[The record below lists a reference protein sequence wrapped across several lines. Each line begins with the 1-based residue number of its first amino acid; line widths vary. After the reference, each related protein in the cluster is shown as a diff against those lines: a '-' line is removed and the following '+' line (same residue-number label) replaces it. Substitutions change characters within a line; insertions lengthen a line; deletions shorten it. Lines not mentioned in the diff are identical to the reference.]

1 MGLFNKSNE
10 KKNTEIWKGAH
21 YAEPDLQE
29 KLSLFSLV
37 NGQKTILPKK
47 PQNEYQINGKAVLD
61 WKIIFIKK
69 EGDEYIGIGHADYFS
84 TLEKLEKYTLDSDEK
99 SVLIREL
106 TLEELESLVE
116 VLPKRGYYY
125 SYSAELPEN
134 VKNEIEQTFK
144 KAVQV
149 FKISNPEDGEAIATQ
164 LLEIVD
170 SILETGEFPKEYE
183 DIVDVAV
190 ALGVL
195 FGQALCCGYGWTW
208 KVFGVSKDD
217 TVFGVVSPE
226 ENFCNAPLLYL
237 NKILSGQNIGLDG
250 RNDNTVL
257 LLYNMLKDIDQRPE
271 DVKYFPV
278 A

>member
-1 MGLFNKSNE
+1 MELFDKKKE
-10 KKNTEIWKGAH
+10 KRNSESWEGAR

-37 NGQKTILPKK
+37 NGEKTILPKE
-47 PQNEYQINGKAVLD
+47 PQNEYQVNGKTVLD

-69 EGDEYIGIGHADYFS
+69 EEDRYTAIGHADYFS

-116 VLPKRGYYY
+116 VLPKRDYYY
-125 SYSAELPEN
+125 SYSAELPED
-134 VKNEIEQTFK
+134 VKEEIEKTFE
-144 KAVQV
+144 KAVRV
-149 FKISNPEDGEAIATQ
+149 FRISQPEDGEAIATQ
-164 LLEIVD
+164 LLKIVD
-170 SILETGEFPKEYE
+170 DILETGEFPEEYE
-183 DIVDVAV
+183 DIMDVAV

-195 FGQALCCGYGWTW
+195 FGQALCNGYGWTW
-208 KVFGVSKDD
+208 KVFGVSEDD
-217 TVFGVVSPE
+217 SMFGVVSPE

-237 NKILSGQNIGLDG
+237 NKILSGQNIGMDG
-250 RNDNTVL
+250 ENDNTVL

-271 DVKYFPV
+271 GVKYFPV

>member
-1 MGLFNKSNE
+1 MGLFNKKSE
-10 KKNTEIWKGAH
+10 KKRNSDWEGAH
-21 YAEPDLQE
+21 YAEPDLRE
-29 KLSLFSLV
+29 KLSLFSLT
-37 NGQKTILPKK
+37 NGEKTILPKN
-47 PQNEYQINGKAVLD
+47 PQNEYQVNGKSVLD

-69 EGDEYIGIGHADYFS
+69 DENGCIGIGHADYFS
-84 TLEKLEKYTLDSDEK
+84 TLKKLEKFTLDSDE
-99 SVLIREL
+99 SSILIREL
-106 TLEELESLVE
+106 TLEELESLIE
-116 VLPKRGYYY
+116 VLPKRESYY

-134 VKNEIEQTFK
+134 VKNEIERSFK
-144 KAVQV
+144 KAVRV
-149 FKISNPEDGEAIATQ
+149 FKINHSEDGEAIATQ

-170 SILETGEFPKEYE
+170 NILETGEFPEEYE

-190 ALGVL
+190 DLGVL
-195 FGQALCCGYGWTW
+195 FGQALCYGYGWTW

-257 LLYNMLKDIDQRPE
+257 LLYNMLKDIDKRPE
-271 DVKYFPV
+271 DMKYFPL